1 MKTMRTSRRA
11 REAMKRAAEHFEAGE
26 YEEALDQYRT
36 LPLSHLT
43 PEVAADIARV
53 SANLALEEAA
63 TAGKLDPRV
72 RRMLDYS
79 ASAMETAI
87 GLDESLA
94 ETGDYLIGKALL
106 MIDMPNQALPHLTR
120 LAERNPKDA
129 ETAQMVAYCN
139 DMLACPTSIPSWRTR
154 VEAAWERFVKVEAEV
169 RERLAEGDDEAAFLL
184 ADDALPESV
193 DYEISLTDGSER
205 PVLVLSPRHYRTEL
219 FKVTY
224 LADLAPRDVDDSWD
238 IVVGWPATADVVID
252 TDDGLAIYAADVTVW
267 PEFHGDAVS
276 VEAHSTALAALLE
289 TEQGPLRAEEALL
302 QLLDMTVGEVEMM
315 QVLDG
320 YKVLE
325 RPRREKGV
333 PLSEL
338 RGLVYENLSE
348 VWGDDL
354 GSLLALLDAEF
365 ALGGMPSKAPEDIQP
380 GDRSDAF
387 ASVSTLPDV
396 IDEFDE
402 GCTDTV
408 DIALADGI
416 VLGYV
421 FIEHTSV
428 GGGTIPT
435 DVMLDLYAEVETA
448 LEDATDGSE
457 VSFTG
462 ETMGAACVYLDVI
475 VFDFT
480 SFLDAARAVLSS
492 FDAIGA
498 AAFHV
503 FRPGVPSVALKGSYD

>member
-63 TAGKLDPRV
+63 TAGNLDPKV
-72 RRMLDYS
+72 RRTLDYA

-87 GLDESLA
+87 ELDESLA

-129 ETAQMVAYCN
+129 EAAQMVAYCN

-154 VEAAWERFVKVEAEV
+154 AHAAWERFGKVEREV
-169 RERLAEGDDEAAFLL
+169 REMLAVGDDEEAWQL
-184 ADDALPESV
+184 AYDALPESV
-193 DYEISLTDGSER
+193 DFEISLTDGSEC
-205 PVLVLSPRHYRTEL
+205 PTLVLSPQHNRTEL
-219 FKVTY
+219 YKVTY
-224 LADLAPRDVDDSWD
+224 LFDLAPRDITTSWYFA
-238 IVVGWPATADVVID
+238 VGWPGADGVVLD
-252 TDDGLAIYAADVTVW
+252 TDDGLAIRAADVTVW
-267 PEFHGDAVS
+267 PTFDGDAVS
-276 VEAHSTALAALLE
+276 IEAYSIALAALLE

-302 QLLDMTVGEVEMM
+302 QLLDMTVGEIEMM

-333 PLSEL
+333 PLPEL

-348 VWGDDL
+348 AWGDYL
-354 GSLLALLDAEF
+354 GSLLACLDAEYVF
-365 ALGGMPSKAPEDIQP
+365 NSTPVKMPEDMQP
-380 GDRSDAF
+380 GDRSDAY
-387 ASVSTLPDV
+387 ASVSSMPDV
-396 IDEFDE
+396 IDEFED
-402 GCTDTV
+402 GYTDTV

-421 FIEHTSV
+421 FIEHASV
-428 GGGTIPT
+428 ANGTAST
-435 DVMLDLYAEVETA
+435 EMLGEIYAEVESA
-448 LEDATDGSE
+448 IEAATDGAE

-462 ETMGAACVYLDVI
+462 ETMGARCVYLDVI
-475 VFDFT
+475 VFDFE
-480 SFLDAARAVLSS
+480 SFLNAAREVFASL
-492 FDAIGA
+492 DAIES